1 MKPILHLQDVKRACH
16 WLRHVALVERARAI
30 WRSSPCPAHLGRGR
44 LPWFLI
50 RLGVADFGR
59 DCDALEASH
68 YWCNVDDA
76 HSLCIFCGSEREGQ
90 LWRTSP
96 YRGARVWHDLENAR
110 LRH

>member
-1 MKPILHLQDVKRACH
+1 MKRAAC
-16 WLRHVALVERARAI
+16 RTIGARATVHAM
-30 WRSSPCPAHLGRGR
+30 WPWSSAREQFGDHTHALRTWVRGR

-90 LWRTSP
+90 LWRTNP

-110 LRH
+110 RGH